1 MVRPRGRE
9 AISNGVRNQSR
20 SGLLL
25 TVLAPDNGPTSQCML
40 SVCVLEYIIHHT
52 RNRDSGASSRR
63 RHSILPE
70 RSPSRSERWPRTQYK
85 HRWRAEM
92 TSMKAIRLRVQL
104 VQAGSGSTEHVTDV
118 SKSVCIHTV
127 RPCSQMTIST
137 GRKRKAKCGMSTR
150 FLALT
155 PAFFRL
161 HPLTITR
168 QFDALQELLCGLST
182 MYSSSPYTEAWT
194 KTKVSSLSALLVTPL
209 LMSTRPS
216 EQSRNSQARD
226 RLMTSVPPDADQ
238 SGRMDTDLPDDNQV
252 QSSEPQNGH
261 ASSST
266 SSSATTR
273 PPGPIP
279 NSAQRSDGGVTSS
292 IVPAPSS
299 TALLDWA
306 MGPLATSGSDSQL
319 LQRING
325 PNELDTTIGGFSSVP
340 GANQRTELDQ
350 QHRGFGEGQAAG
362 STHDL
367 SWIGPSEDPSSS
379 SSDMLYR

>member
-1 MVRPRGRE
+1 
-9 AISNGVRNQSR
+9 
-20 SGLLL
+20 
-25 TVLAPDNGPTSQCML
+25 
-40 SVCVLEYIIHHT
+40 
-52 RNRDSGASSRR
+52 
-63 RHSILPE
+63 
-70 RSPSRSERWPRTQYK
+70 
-85 HRWRAEM
+85 
-92 TSMKAIRLRVQL
+92 MKAIRSRVQL

-118 SKSVCIHTV
+118 SRSIASITLCSHMNMSV
-127 RPCSQMTIST
+127 

-150 FLALT
+150 FLALAPT
-155 PAFFRL
+155 FFRL
-161 HPLTITR
+161 HSLTITR
-168 QFDALQELLCGLST
+168 QFDALQELLCSLST
-182 MYSSSPYTEAWT
+182 MYSSGSYTEAWT
-194 KTKVSSLSALLVTPL
+194 KTKVSSLSALLGTPL
-209 LMSTRPS
+209 LISTRPS
-216 EQSRNSQARD
+216 EQPRNSQARD

-350 QHRGFGEGQAAG
+350 QHRGSGEGQAAG